1 MKKLL
6 ILAVGLSLT
15 ACSSTKKKNIEKTH
29 VIETIEDKTKQ
40 TKETD
45 IKSVKEFKNEEINT
59 NLIQE
64 TILNFDSIVITEKD
78 KKTVLY
84 QPKKVNKSVLNEDIK
99 NNVIYTKEDI
109 KASETKE
116 NDIVTHKEENK
127 TIKEIDKK
135 SNSNW
140 LWLLFGIGLV
150 FVIVQILKKIKI

>member
-29 VIETIEDKTKQ
+29 VLETIEDKTKQ
-40 TKETD
+40 TNETE
-45 IKSVKEFKNEEINT
+45 IKSVKEVKNKEINT

-64 TILNFDSIVITEKD
+64 TIINFDSIVITEKN

-84 QPKKVNKSVLNEDIK
+84 QPKKINKTILKKDKKNNVNYTQEDIK
-99 NNVIYTKEDI
+99 V
-109 KASETKE
+109 SETKE
-116 NDIVTHKEENK
+116 NNVIRYKEENK

-135 SNSNW
+135 SNFN
-140 LWLLFGIGLV
+140 LFWLLVGIGLV
-150 FVIVQILKKIKI
+150 FGIVQILKKIKI